1 MESGG
6 VCQPARGAREIA
18 QSAGGGTLGAV
29 VLQRPAVA
37 FSRGDKGQPR
47 GTKDNPAEFD
57 RMLACLV
64 EKNQEWAKGAPVL
77 MISVARLRFR
87 ERDKENRHAQHD
99 VGLAAENL
107 VIQAMDLD
115 LFVHQMAG
123 FDREKAR
130 ETYGIP
136 DGYEPVA
143 AIAIGYMGDADGLPE
158 HLRKRQ
164 EAARSR
170 RPLSEFVF
178 AGEWGKTAPVVR
190 DA

>member
-1 MESGG
+1 
-6 VCQPARGAREIA
+6 
-18 QSAGGGTLGAV
+18 
-29 VLQRPAVA
+29 
-37 FSRGDKGQPR
+37 
-47 GTKDNPAEFD
+47 
-57 RMLACLV
+57 MLACLV
-64 EKNQEWAKGAPVL
+64 EKNQEWAKAAPVL

-87 ERDKENRHAQHD
+87 ERDKDHRHAQHD

-136 DGYEPVA
+136 DGFEPVA
-143 AIAIGYMGDADGLPE
+143 AIAIGYMGNEDNLPE

-164 EAARSR
+164 EADRSR

-178 AGEWGKTAPVVR
+178 AEKWGNTAPVVKE
-190 DA
+190 